1 MSAPPRDENRLKNDP
16 DQQGVPDVALSDE
29 AIDWL
34 VALNSGRATD
44 QDRASFAE
52 WRARSAAHELAAREA
67 EAVWHGVGI
76 AGDRARTSERKASRA
91 KLTRRAVVGG
101 GVLVAGGWALGQS
114 GALSIRGFAD
124 HVTSMGERRSVMLP
138 DGSSV
143 LLNAG
148 TALSV
153 NFGEGKRALRLLAG
167 EATFTVRPD
176 PSRPFVVEA
185 GGGRTRAV
193 GTAFHS
199 DIRPGETVVTVLEG
213 VVEVTGAAS
222 ATEAVVVR
230 ADQRVRYAA
239 SGRLSTPQAVD
250 ADIETAWRRGKLIFN
265 RRPLGDVVAEIERY
279 RSGTIIIGG
288 TRLRTLEVT
297 GVFDL
302 DDPEAILRTIE
313 ETLPVRA
320 LRLPLVT
327 VLHGAGGV

>member
-1 MSAPPRDENRLKNDP
+1 MSAPPRDEDRLKNDP

-52 WRARSAAHELAAREA
+52 WRTRSAAHELAAREA

-91 KLTRRAVVGG
+91 KLTRRAVLGG
-101 GVLVAGGWALGQS
+101 GMLATGGWALGQS
-114 GALSIRGFAD
+114 GALSLRSFAD
-124 HVTSMGERRSVMLP
+124 HITGTGERRTVMLP

-148 TALSV
+148 TALTV
-153 NFGEGKRALRLLAG
+153 HFGERERALRLLAG
-167 EATFTVRPD
+167 EATFTVSRD
-176 PSRPFVVEA
+176 PARPFIVQA

-193 GTAFHS
+193 GTTFNI

-213 VVEVTGAAS
+213 VVEVASTAS
-222 ATEAVVVR
+222 AADAVVVR

-239 SGRLSTPQAVD
+239 SGRLSGPQAVD

-265 RRPLGDVVAEIERY
+265 SRPLGDVVAEIERY
-279 RSGTIIIGG
+279 RSGTIIIAGS
-288 TRLRTLEVT
+288 RLRTLEVT

-327 VLHGAGGV
+327 VLHGAGGT